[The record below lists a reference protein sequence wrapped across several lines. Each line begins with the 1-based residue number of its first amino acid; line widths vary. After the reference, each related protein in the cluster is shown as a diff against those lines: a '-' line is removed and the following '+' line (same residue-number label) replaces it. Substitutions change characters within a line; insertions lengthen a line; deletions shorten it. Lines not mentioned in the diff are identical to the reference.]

1 MIESI
6 LKLITDPSTLAAFTA
21 LLVAFNLILS
31 GISKILDV
39 IKDKTKTDVDNHT
52 HAFIVKMT
60 AKLQKLIDWL
70 GANREH
76 KKEIK

>member
-6 LKLITDPSTLAAFTA
+6 LKVLTDPSTLTAFTA

-31 GISKILDV
+31 GVSKILDV
-39 IKDKTKTDVDNHT
+39 IKDKTTTNIDNHT
-52 HAFIVKMT
+52 HAFIVKAV
-60 AKLQKLIDWL
+60 AKIQKLIDWL